1 MLYSRTYSKHNG
13 LHLPNPNSQS
23 IPLSP
28 LPLGKGEDHL
38 ARSQVWSLRLW
49 VYFCFIDRFTLSTF
63 TLLPLPPLY
72 SHLFPFYLSYFFFAI
87 SSLYL
92 YIFSLL
98 VCLNKPF
105 KHFQGVFENVSDS
118 SSMSPYRNTHLTSLC
133 IFLSSMQMR
142 RWSRMSTWPSGFYTL
157 GRIFQRLGVGWFLS
171 T

>member
-1 MLYSRTYSKHNG
+1 MACIYQTQTPSPSPLA
-13 LHLPNPNSQS
+13 
-23 IPLSP
+23 LSP
-28 LPLGKGEDHL
+28 L
-38 ARSQVWSLRLW
+38 ATTSL
-49 VYFCFIDRFTLSTF
+49 IFTSVSLFLFHRYIHSLNF
-63 TLLPLPPLY
+63 HSFPLPPLY

-105 KHFQGVFENVSDS
+105 KHFKGVFENVSDS
-118 SSMSPYRNTHLTSLC
+118 SSLSPYRNMHLTSPF

-157 GRIFQRLGVGWFLS
+157 GRIFQRLGVSWFLS